1 MKFCRRKH
9 FKLVFCICMVVLFF
23 LGMIS
28 TTLGSANISFKETLC
43 VVLSKIPVIK
53 SVIPT
58 TCITQDHE
66 LIILQIRLPRIIA
79 SALVGMG
86 LSIVGASFQAIFKNP
101 MADPYV
107 LGVSSGAALGAAI
120 GFVLQLDTSL
130 LGSTSITMTAFIGA
144 IATTILVYNI
154 ARVKN
159 RISSTTLL
167 LAGVSVSFLLSSIIS
182 IIMVFNRQQ
191 VEKIVFWTMGSVSAV
206 TYSQILTLIPFT
218 FIGVGI
224 ILLFSRDLNILLTG
238 DDTAK
243 SLGVEVENVKK
254 IILAVSSIIVAA
266 CVSIS
271 GVIGFVGL
279 IVPHAVRMV
288 FGPDHRVLL
297 PFSTIIG
304 AIFMIICDTV
314 SRTIAGSSEIPV
326 GAVTA
331 LFGSPYFIYLL
342 IKSKKRMI

>member
-1 MKFCRRKH
+1 MKFSRKKH
-9 FKLVFCICMVVLFF
+9 FKLFFCVCIVILFF
-23 LGMIS
+23 SAVIS
-28 TTLGSANISFKETLC
+28 AMLGSADISFKETLY
-43 VVLSKIPVIK
+43 VILSKIPIVGSLVSTASI
-53 SVIPT
+53 S
-58 TCITQDHE
+58 QNHM
-66 LIILQIRLPRIIA
+66 LIILQIRLPRIIT

-86 LSIVGASFQAIFKNP
+86 LSVVGASFQAIFKNP

-120 GFVLQLDTSL
+120 GFMLQLDTL
-130 LGSTSITMTAFIGA
+130 ALGSTVITMMAFIGS
-144 IATTILVYNI
+144 IATTTLVYNI

-159 RISSTTLL
+159 RISPTTLL

-206 TYSQILTLIPFT
+206 TYNQIFTLIPFI
-218 FIGVGI
+218 FIGTAI
-224 ILLFSRDLNILLTG
+224 ILLFSRDLNIMLTG

-254 IILAVSSIIVAA
+254 VILAVSSIIVAA

-297 PFSTIIG
+297 PFSLIIG
-304 AIFMIICDTV
+304 AVFMIISDTV
-314 SRTIAGSSEIPV
+314 ARTIAAPSEIPV

-342 IKSKKRMI
+342 IKSKKRVI

>member
-1 MKFCRRKH
+1 MKFYRRKH
-9 FKLVFCICMVVLFF
+9 LKLIFYICMALLFF
-23 LGMIS
+23 LGVIS
-28 TTLGSANISFKETLC
+28 ITLGSANISFKETLC
-43 VVLSKIPVIK
+43 VILSKIPVVK
-53 SVIPT
+53 SVVPT
-58 TCITQDHE
+58 ACISQNHE
-66 LIILQIRLPRIIA
+66 LIILQIRLPRMIA
-79 SALVGMG
+79 SALVGIG
-86 LSIVGASFQAIFKNP
+86 LSVVGASFQAIFKNP

-120 GFVLQLDTSL
+120 GFMLQLDTL
-130 LGSTSITMTAFIGA
+130 ALGSMVITMMAFIGS
-144 IATTILVYNI
+144 IATTTLVYNI

-159 RISSTTLL
+159 RISPTTLL

-206 TYSQILTLIPFT
+206 TYNQIFTLIPFI
-218 FIGVGI
+218 FIGTAI
-224 ILLFSRDLNILLTG
+224 ILLFSRDLNIMLTG

-254 IILAVSSIIVAA
+254 VILAVSSIIVAA

-297 PFSTIIG
+297 PFSLIIG
-304 AIFMIICDTV
+304 AVFMIICDTA
-314 SRTIAGSSEIPV
+314 SRTVAGSAEIPV

-342 IKSKKRMI
+342 IKSKKRGI